1 MTFHQ
6 TAGRFAILVAA
17 SSEHESKLL
26 SLEEAAELIP
36 DGATIGIGGLSMNAA
51 PMAFVR
57 TLAKRRVK
65 DLTVV
70 AVVAGMPIEWL
81 VAAGCVRRVV
91 SGLVS
96 LEGFGL
102 APRFRAAVQ
111 AGQVEIEE
119 YSEHT
124 LICRL
129 QAAAYNLP
137 FVPTKAGLGTDMLAL
152 HPTTLRP
159 ETDPATG
166 EAYVAC
172 TPLPLDFGI
181 VHATEADTRGNVRV
195 DPKLVWMDA
204 EVVRAAAKSIIT
216 VERIVSESTFIAEPA
231 RTTYPR
237 FMVDAVAEAPWG
249 AYPTSCFP
257 EYGYDGAFF
266 RSYVAAH
273 TDPEQAQWF
282 WSERIDG
289 PESQGAF
296 LDANGGA
303 ATLIN
308 IRRKSS

>member
-1 MTFHQ
+1 V
-6 TAGRFAILVAA
+6 GVAA
-17 SSEHESKLL
+17 EHESKLRT
-26 SLEEAAELIP
+26 LEEAAELVP

-57 TLAKRRVK
+57 MLARRRVK

-81 VAAGCVRRVV
+81 IAAGCVRRVV

-111 AGQVEIEE
+111 AGEVEIEE

-129 QAAAYNLP
+129 QAAAHRLP
-137 FVPTKAGLGTDMLAL
+137 FVPTKAGLGTDMIGL
-152 HPTTLRP
+152 HPETTRL
-159 ETDPATG
+159 ESDPATG

-172 TPLPLDFGI
+172 TPLPIDIGI
-181 VHATEADTRGNVRV
+181 VHATAADRRGNVRV

-204 EVVRAAAKSIIT
+204 EVVRASATAIVT
-216 VERIVSESTFIAEPA
+216 VERIVSEAVFVAEPA

-237 FMVDAVAEAPWG
+237 FTVDVVAEAPWG

-257 EYGYDGAFF
+257 SYRYDGDFF
-266 RSYVAAH
+266 RSYVDAH
-273 TDPEQAQWF
+273 TEPAEAQRYWA
-282 WSERIDG
+282 ERVDG
-289 PESQGAF
+289 PVSHGAF

-303 ATLIN
+303 AMLLSIA
-308 IRRKSS
+308 RRTT